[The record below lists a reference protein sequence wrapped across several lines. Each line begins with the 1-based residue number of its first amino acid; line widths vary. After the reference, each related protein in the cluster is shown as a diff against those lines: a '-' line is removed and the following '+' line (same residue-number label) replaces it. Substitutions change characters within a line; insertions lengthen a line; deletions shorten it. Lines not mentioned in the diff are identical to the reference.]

1 MRTRVFAAVQQLG
14 RSLMLPIAVLP
25 VAGLLLRL
33 GQPDLLDIAFVS
45 AAGDAIFANLGSI
58 FAIGVAIGFARDNH
72 GAAGL
77 AGLVAFLIA
86 TNSAQTLIEVPPD
99 VVAGLDTDAAA
110 KAIAD
115 FRAAAIAKLGVPLG
129 ILCGIIGG
137 KLFNRYADIKL
148 PDFLAFF
155 GGRRFVPIAAGGT
168 ALLLGLVFGEYWHY
182 AESAIDS
189 ASRAIVGA
197 GEIGLFIYGLLNRLL
212 IVTGLHHILNNVAWF
227 VIGDYE
233 GAQGDLRRFFAGD
246 PTAGAFMAGFFPV
259 MMFGMPAAC
268 LAMYRAAR
276 PERRKAVSG
285 LYLSMALTSALTGI
299 TEPIEFTF
307 IFLAPVLFVV
317 HAVLT
322 GLAMVVMNVLD
333 VKLGFGFSAGLIDY
347 VLNYGIATNPLL
359 LLPVGVVYFLIYYW
373 CFSFAIRRFDLATPG
388 RDQAVEGSSLPA
400 PSDRDEGSS
409 QAWLAALG
417 GSANIVQIGAC
428 TTRLRLIVN
437 DGDEVDEAALRRLGA
452 HGVIRPT
459 PDSMQVIVGPAAEL
473 IASRI
478 SAHMKDGGREVSPLA
493 TQAPMVPCSVDQY
506 SYLDALGGAE
516 NRVELIRAPGR
527 LVAILNDPALFDAEQ
542 LPDRKAFLESRVIGG
557 ALHILVSDRAN

>member
-1 MRTRVFAAVQQLG
+1 
-14 RSLMLPIAVLP
+14 MLPIAVLP

-99 VVAGLDTDAAA
+99 VVAGLDMDAAG

-115 FRAAAIAKLGVPLG
+115 FRAAAVAKLGVPLG

-137 KLFNRYADIKL
+137 QLFNRYADIKL

-168 ALLLGLVFGEYWHY
+168 ALLLGFVFGEYWHY

-307 IFLAPVLFVV
+307 IFLAPVLFFV

-359 LLPVGVVYFLIYYW
+359 LLPVGVAYFLIYYW

-400 PSDRDEGSS
+400 PSDSDEGSS
-409 QAWLAALG
+409 EAWLGALG
-417 GSANIVQIGAC
+417 GSENIVQIGAC
-428 TTRLRLIVN
+428 TTRLRLIVK
-437 DGDEVDEAALRRLGA
+437 DGNEVDEAALRGLGA

-478 SAHMKDGGREVSPLA
+478 SAHIKDGGGGVSPLA
-493 TQAPMVPCSVDQY
+493 TQAPMAPSSVDQ
-506 SYLDALGGAE
+506 SIYLDALGGAE
-516 NRVELIRAPGR
+516 NLVELMRAPGR
-527 LVAILNDPALFDAEQ
+527 LVAILKDPGLFDARR
-542 LPDRKAFLESRVIGG
+542 LPGRNAFHGSRVIGG
-557 ALHILVSDRAN
+557 ALHILVSDQAN